1 MSTLFSPVVCI
12 LGPYG
17 YSRFAQRPGCR
28 PRRELQQMSGRAS
41 GVSRTG
47 GGFAVPSFSRVRSS
61 PSPFKDVAKPMTPR
75 FLEDLLQRQAVMREE
90 LRTPPRFATLP
101 KVAPTYD
108 PGSLFDREAPPR
120 PILSSQGALAPV
132 YPSLLDMDAG
142 LDASMRVHRCESES
156 IGRPSIFSE
165 QQPRSPAGA
174 HHRKRAARP
183 VEGGLQLLGREYF
196 PSSPRSPQAHSASG
210 AFGSSSSSTSAGA
223 RTPRPPVTPRTQLAV
238 SPLTPRPQTSIA
250 LKMGTSG
257 STGHA
262 TLSSSWRRPAAE
274 AAASGVSP
282 HCAAPASVCLPSVRQ
297 ARELASLVR
306 PPLEPRAHPANRDQS
321 AGGDTPPNECVT
333 KRVASEAVQSTL
345 HFSTGTVQDE
355 RLSRLYSTKA
365 AYRVAAAAPVE
376 AVATGR

>member
-1 MSTLFSPVVCI
+1 
-12 LGPYG
+12 
-17 YSRFAQRPGCR
+17 
-28 PRRELQQMSGRAS
+28 MSGRAS

-47 GGFAVPSFSRVRSS
+47 GGFAVPTFSRVRSS
-61 PSPFKDVAKPMTPR
+61 PSPFKDAAKPMTPR
-75 FLEDLLQRQAVMREE
+75 FLEELLQRQAVMMRAE
-90 LRTPPRFATLP
+90 LQTPPRFATLP
-101 KVAPTYD
+101 KVASTYD

-120 PILSSQGALAPV
+120 PILSSQALGPV

-142 LDASMRVHRCESES
+142 LAAIGPSS
-156 IGRPSIFSE
+156 ISCE

-174 HHRKRAARP
+174 HHRKRTVRP

-210 AFGSSSSSTSAGA
+210 ASGSSSSSPSAGA
-223 RTPRPPVTPRTQLAV
+223 RTPRPLRPPLTPRTQLAV

-250 LKMGTSG
+250 LKLGTSG
-257 STGHA
+257 S
-262 TLSSSWRRPAAE
+262 
-274 AAASGVSP
+274 
-282 HCAAPASVCLPSVRQ
+282 PASVCIPSVRQ

-306 PPLEPRAHPANRDQS
+306 PPQEPRAHPANRDQS

-333 KRVASEAVQSTL
+333 KRVASETVQSTL

-376 AVATGR
+376 VVATVR

>member
-1 MSTLFSPVVCI
+1 
-12 LGPYG
+12 
-17 YSRFAQRPGCR
+17 
-28 PRRELQQMSGRAS
+28 MSGRAS

-47 GGFAVPSFSRVRSS
+47 GGVAVPTFSRVRSS

-75 FLEDLLQRQAVMREE
+75 FLEELLQRQAVMIRAE
-90 LRTPPRFATLP
+90 LQTPPRFATLP
-101 KVAPTYD
+101 KVASTYD

-120 PILSSQGALAPV
+120 PILSSQGALGPV

-142 LDASMRVHRCESES
+142 LAS
-156 IGRPSIFSE
+156 IGSSTFSE

-210 AFGSSSSSTSAGA
+210 ASGSSSASPSAGA
-223 RTPRPPVTPRTQLAV
+223 RPPRPLRPPLTPRTQLAV

-250 LKMGTSG
+250 LKLGTSG
-257 STGHA
+257 S
-262 TLSSSWRRPAAE
+262 
-274 AAASGVSP
+274 
-282 HCAAPASVCLPSVRQ
+282 PASVCIPSVRQ

-306 PPLEPRAHPANRDQS
+306 PPQEPRAHPANRDQS
-321 AGGDTPPNECVT
+321 AGGDIPPNECVT
-333 KRVASEAVQSTL
+333 KRVASETVQSTL

-365 AYRVAAAAPVE
+365 AYRVAAAAPVVV
-376 AVATGR
+376 VATVR

>member
-1 MSTLFSPVVCI
+1 
-12 LGPYG
+12 
-17 YSRFAQRPGCR
+17 
-28 PRRELQQMSGRAS
+28 
-41 GVSRTG
+41 
-47 GGFAVPSFSRVRSS
+47 
-61 PSPFKDVAKPMTPR
+61 
-75 FLEDLLQRQAVMREE
+75 MREE
-90 LRTPPRFATLP
+90 LQTPPRFATLP
-101 KVAPTYD
+101 KVASTYD

-120 PILSSQGALAPV
+120 PILSSQGAFGPV

-142 LDASMRVHRCESES
+142 LAS
-156 IGRPSIFSE
+156 IGPSSISCE

-174 HHRKRAARP
+174 HHRKRAVRP

-210 AFGSSSSSTSAGA
+210 ASGSSSSSPSAGA
-223 RTPRPPVTPRTQLAV
+223 RTPRPLRPPLTPRTQLAV

-250 LKMGTSG
+250 LKLGTSG
-257 STGHA
+257 S
-262 TLSSSWRRPAAE
+262 
-274 AAASGVSP
+274 
-282 HCAAPASVCLPSVRQ
+282 PASVCIPSVRQ

-306 PPLEPRAHPANRDQS
+306 PPQEPRAHPANRDQS

-333 KRVASEAVQSTL
+333 KRVASETVQSTL

-376 AVATGR
+376 VVATVR

>member
-1 MSTLFSPVVCI
+1 
-12 LGPYG
+12 
-17 YSRFAQRPGCR
+17 
-28 PRRELQQMSGRAS
+28 MSGRAS

-47 GGFAVPSFSRVRSS
+47 GGFAVPTFSRVRSS

-75 FLEDLLQRQAVMREE
+75 FLEELLQRQAVMMREE
-90 LRTPPRFATLP
+90 LQTPPRFATLP
-101 KVAPTYD
+101 KVASTYD

-120 PILSSQGALAPV
+120 PILSSEGALGPV

-142 LDASMRVHRCESES
+142 LAS
-156 IGRPSIFSE
+156 IGPVIFE

-174 HHRKRAARP
+174 HHRKRAVRP

-210 AFGSSSSSTSAGA
+210 ASGSSSSSPSAGA
-223 RTPRPPVTPRTQLAV
+223 RTPRPLRPPLTPRTQLAV
-238 SPLTPRPQTSIA
+238 SPLTPRPQTSIT

-257 STGHA
+257 
-262 TLSSSWRRPAAE
+262 L
-274 AAASGVSP
+274 
-282 HCAAPASVCLPSVRQ
+282 PASVCIPSVRQ

-306 PPLEPRAHPANRDQS
+306 PPQEPRAHPANRDQS

-333 KRVASEAVQSTL
+333 KRVASETVQSTL

-376 AVATGR
+376 VVATVR

>member
-1 MSTLFSPVVCI
+1 
-12 LGPYG
+12 
-17 YSRFAQRPGCR
+17 
-28 PRRELQQMSGRAS
+28 MSGRAS

-61 PSPFKDVAKPMTPR
+61 PSPFKDVAKPMIPR

-120 PILSSQGALAPV
+120 LLSSQGALAPV

-142 LDASMRVHRCESES
+142 LAS
-156 IGRPSIFSE
+156 IGPSIFSE

-210 AFGSSSSSTSAGA
+210 AIGSSSSSTSAGA

-250 LKMGTSG
+250 LKMVTSG

-262 TLSSSWRRPAAE
+262 TLSSSSRRPAAE

-365 AYRVAAAAPVE
+365 AYRVAAAAPME